1 MRVKYYKD
9 KIKSLDLKLKRLSQ
23 KSLKY
28 SFARL
33 FLLIIGIFIIYL
45 AFSISGTWG
54 IVAILLVIAIFLTIV
69 KLHSKIN
76 KQKEYTANLIKVYTN
91 ELELKVKGNIFGNG
105 SKYIDRN
112 HNYSN
117 DLDVFGKFSLFNLI
131 NRTVTHEGETLLA
144 HWLKEPMF
152 NREKILNRHEILKE
166 LSKINGFKEKFLS
179 AGFLSKKTKEESE
192 NIKIW
197 IENFKYFFIKK
208 KYLKPILYAFST
220 SLTIL
225 LLLGFYNPVF
235 WNYSIINIGINYI
248 LMSMYLKNVNRLHG
262 FISKQ
267 EKLFYKYSLLI
278 KYIAN
283 EDFKNIDLLDL
294 QNKIKGKNHIED
306 QFKAISRLIKKLD
319 YRLNIIVSIFLNL
332 IFFWDIHISYAIEKW
347 MKKNQ
352 NSIDVWLNIVGEFDA
367 LLSLSILH
375 FNNPEWSWPEI
386 KQGNIFIE
394 AKGIGHPM
402 IEKTLRIDNDYKI
415 SGKGKFDIVTGSNM
429 AGKSTFLRA
438 IGLNSILA
446 LSGCPVCANLFVI
459 SPIKVLTFMRIN
471 DSLEDNL
478 SSFHAELERIKSIL
492 NFVKNNENCFL
503 LMDEILRGTN
513 SEDRYIGS
521 VALIKQLIKL
531 NASGIIA
538 THDLKLTK
546 LAEELPENVRNF
558 NFSVKTKGEDLF
570 FDYKLDTGVCDSFNA
585 SILMKKIGIEM
596 DIIS

>member
-352 NSIDVWLNIVGEFDA
+352 NSIDVWLNIVGEFD
-367 LLSLSILH
+367 
-375 FNNPEWSWPEI
+375 
-386 KQGNIFIE
+386 
-394 AKGIGHPM
+394 
-402 IEKTLRIDNDYKI
+402 
-415 SGKGKFDIVTGSNM
+415 
-429 AGKSTFLRA
+429 
-438 IGLNSILA
+438 
-446 LSGCPVCANLFVI
+446 
-459 SPIKVLTFMRIN
+459 
-471 DSLEDNL
+471 
-478 SSFHAELERIKSIL
+478 
-492 NFVKNNENCFL
+492 
-503 LMDEILRGTN
+503 
-513 SEDRYIGS
+513 
-521 VALIKQLIKL
+521 
-531 NASGIIA
+531 
-538 THDLKLTK
+538 
-546 LAEELPENVRNF
+546 
-558 NFSVKTKGEDLF
+558 
-570 FDYKLDTGVCDSFNA
+570 
-585 SILMKKIGIEM
+585 
-596 DIIS
+596 

>member
-1 MRVKYYKD
+1 
-9 KIKSLDLKLKRLSQ
+9 
-23 KSLKY
+23 
-28 SFARL
+28 
-33 FLLIIGIFIIYL
+33 
-45 AFSISGTWG
+45 
-54 IVAILLVIAIFLTIV
+54 
-69 KLHSKIN
+69 
-76 KQKEYTANLIKVYTN
+76 
-91 ELELKVKGNIFGNG
+91 
-105 SKYIDRN
+105 
-112 HNYSN
+112 
-117 DLDVFGKFSLFNLI
+117 
-131 NRTVTHEGETLLA
+131 
-144 HWLKEPMF
+144 F

-235 WNYSIINIGINYI
+235 WYYSIINIGINYI

-283 EDFKNIDLLDL
+283 ENFKNIDLLDL